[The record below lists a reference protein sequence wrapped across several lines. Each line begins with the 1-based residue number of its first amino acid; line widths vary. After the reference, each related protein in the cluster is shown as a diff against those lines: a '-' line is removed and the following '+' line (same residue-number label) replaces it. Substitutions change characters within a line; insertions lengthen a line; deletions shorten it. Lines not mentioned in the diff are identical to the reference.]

1 MVSSI
6 RAIKMQDIITDI
18 AAGPFGSNLK
28 VSCFVD
34 RGVPIIDGANLKG
47 IKVTDNVTKF
57 VTNEKAE
64 SLYRSIANRG
74 DIVVTI
80 SGNVG
85 QIAYI
90 PYDSLYERYLVSQRQ
105 FRLTIN
111 SLEAYVPYIVYYF
124 HTPEGQH
131 KILCFANQTGVPA
144 LAQPLK
150 NFKNIKID
158 LPDLETQ
165 KKIAKVLSALDD
177 KIELNNQIN
186 KNLEE
191 QAQSIFKRFFIDN
204 EECLHWENGTFSD
217 LVVST
222 ISGDWGKDSPSGNN
236 KEEVYCIRGADIP
249 EVQKG
254 NIGKMP
260 IRYILSKNILSKQLS
275 AGDIVVEISGG
286 SPTQSTGRCASI
298 TQSLLNRYGGKMI
311 CTNFCRAIKVV
322 PGYSAFVYYY
332 LRYLYDKGTFFAYEN
347 GTTGIK
353 NLDLTGFLETESI
366 IIPPKAKIEGF
377 DMLSQSIFCQI
388 YANGKQN
395 DGLSKLRDTLLPK
408 LMSGEIDVDKVEM

>member
-1 MVSSI
+1 MKFREYTMESVLDS
-6 RAIKMQDIITDI
+6 
-18 AAGPFGSNLK
+18 
-28 VSCFVD
+28 
-34 RGVPIIDGANLKG
+34 IIDYRGKTPKKSINGIPTLSAKSVKNNHIDYSECYFISESEYKKFMVRGFPQKGDVLLTTEAPMGLVARLDRNGVAVAQRLLTIRGKKDVLDNGYLLYLLQSPYGQSLLKAKETGTTVTG
-47 IKVTDNVTKF
+47 IKQSEFRK
-57 VTNEKAE
+57 
-64 SLYRSIANRG
+64 
-74 DIVVTI
+74 IVLRI
-80 SGNVG
+80 
-85 QIAYI
+85 
-90 PYDSLYERYLVSQRQ
+90 
-105 FRLTIN
+105 
-111 SLEAYVPYIVYYF
+111 
-124 HTPEGQH
+124 
-131 KILCFANQTGVPA
+131 
-144 LAQPLK
+144 
-150 NFKNIKID
+150 
-158 LPDLETQ
+158 PDLETQ

-191 QAQSIFKRFFIDN
+191 QAQSIFKRCFIDN
-204 EECLHWENGTFSD
+204 EESLHWENATFSN

-254 NIGKMP
+254 TIGKMP
-260 IRYILSKNILSKQLS
+260 IRYILPKNLLSKQLS

-366 IIPPKAKIEGF
+366 MIPPKAKIEEF

-408 LMSGEIDVDKVEM
+408 LMSGKIDVDNVEI